1 MQGIGFSTT
10 AGGGAYLRGE
20 TVEVWVVFD
29 REVTVTG
36 EPQVALTV
44 GSEIRQATYFAGSG
58 SNMSLFR
65 YTVHGADRDADGIS
79 IAANALSLN
88 GGSIKAS
95 ADGTDADLTHEAVAA
110 DSTHKVAGSRV
121 TLSATQPYVGVEL
134 TARLDDLGDG
144 ATDERWQWWRR
155 KAPGGWE
162 EIRGAGAA
170 VYTPVLADVGYS
182 LQARVRYRNAY
193 GEQQAVSEPT
203 EAVDLN
209 VVRRTRMVQ
218 LGLVAFGRAV
228 AATAVD
234 AIGDRVAAPPR
245 AAAVNLALD
254 GREMRFAAASDAEAQ
269 ARLLRNVTE
278 AFGIRVG
285 SDDDVTYRPVA
296 GADLLSDSA
305 FSVAPTD
312 AAGSAWTF
320 WGRGDLNSFAG
331 EEDGFA
337 QDGTVVSGHV
347 GADYRFAS
355 GALVGMAASYSRL
368 DLKSKSSDDGD
379 GTLLGDL
386 VAAYPYGAWRP
397 LEWLG
402 LWGMAGYGLGRAEL
416 QDVGGTFA
424 GDVGDVTLLL
434 GAVGQRT
441 DLVSLGGL
449 SLALKADGFYSSVN
463 ASGKLPQVTADA
475 WRGRVSLE
483 GGVEWQPGDSRVAA
497 RVEMGGRVDGGDA
510 AQELGAEAGAE
521 LSYAHAFGL
530 SLTARGRTLLVHQ
543 DEDLRDWGVSATV
556 RYQVPGP
563 AGEGL
568 AVSLTPEWGRPA
580 SGLDALWQDGPAV
593 LSGTPA
599 QAGDESRWLPDSAQ
613 AEVSYGVV
621 LVDGT
626 SLLTPFAEVGFQ
638 GASAR
643 RVRAGTRLAVGD
655 GLRMEAFGE
664 RASHAED
671 SAAAYQF
678 GLTGT
683 LDY

>member
-1 MQGIGFSTT
+1 MS
-10 AGGGAYLRGE
+10 AG
-20 TVEVWVVFD
+20 
-29 REVTVTG
+29 
-36 EPQVALTV
+36 
-44 GSEIRQATYFAGSG
+44 
-58 SNMSLFR
+58 
-65 YTVHGADRDADGIS
+65 
-79 IAANALSLN
+79 N
-88 GGSIKAS
+88 GG
-95 ADGTDADLTHEAVAA
+95 
-110 DSTHKVAGSRV
+110 AGSRPARGKR
-121 TLSATQPYVGVEL
+121 SAAPEPRL
-134 TARLDDLGDG
+134 T
-144 ATDERWQWWRR
+144 
-155 KAPGGWE
+155 
-162 EIRGAGAA
+162 
-170 VYTPVLADVGYS
+170 TPVLADVGHS
-182 LQARVRYRNAY
+182 LQARVHYRDAY
-193 GEQQAVSEPT
+193 GEQRAVSEPT
-203 EAVDLN
+203 EPVDLN
-209 VVRRTRMVQ
+209 PVRRERMVQ
-218 LGLVAFGRAV
+218 LGLTAFGRAV

-234 AIGDRVAAPPR
+234 AIGDRVAAPTQ
-245 AAAVNLALD
+245 AAAVDLTLD
-254 GREMRFAAASDAEAQ
+254 GRELGFAAASDVEAQ

-285 SDDDVTYRPVA
+285 SDDVVYRPVA
-296 GADLLSDSA
+296 GAELLSDSA

-337 QDGTVVSGHV
+337 QEGTVVSGHV
-347 GADYRFAS
+347 GADYRFAA
-355 GALVGMAASYSRL
+355 GALAGVAASYSRL
-368 DLKSKSSDDGD
+368 DLTSKSSDDGD

-402 LWGMAGYGLGRAEL
+402 LWGMAGYGIGRAEL
-416 QDVGGTFA
+416 QDAGGTFE

-434 GAVGQRT
+434 GAAGQRA

-449 SLALKADGFYSSVN
+449 SLALKADGFYSRINS
-463 ASGKLPQVTADA
+463 SGKLPQVTADA

-483 GGVEWQPGDSRVAA
+483 GGVEWRPGDSRLAA
-497 RVEMGGRVDGGDA
+497 RVEMGGRMDGGGA

-521 LSYAHAFGL
+521 LSYAHAVGL

-556 RYQVPGP
+556 RYQTPGP

-580 SGLDALWQDGPAV
+580 SGLDALWQDGPVV
-593 LSGTPA
+593 LSGTPTRA
-599 QAGDESRWLPDSAQ
+599 DESRWLPDSAR
-613 AEVSYGVV
+613 AEVSYGV

-655 GLRMEAFGE
+655 GLRMEAFGQ
-664 RASHAED
+664 RASRAED
-671 SAAAYQF
+671 PAAYQI